1 MQTKLIFSTLL
12 LSTLL
17 SASSFSGTGF
27 GKDMK
32 EAKHE
37 ALADLSESIKSEV
50 KTSVL
55 IHKQSTG
62 HSADSSASQNI
73 KVTSNLPLI
82 GIDFELF
89 DNEKNI
95 EALATLAPA
104 KANLI
109 YAQKLNELYSEL
121 ETLHV
126 KIQESKTS
134 VDKERLLR
142 VQYSTLNEY
151 SRYKS
156 VAVVLGVEN
165 IKIPT
170 DNRAQIQSNLLSI
183 QSNIDSIDMAASIL
197 AKSFSKYKNIY
208 LYPPKQTQ
216 SHEITPF
223 ASALKLQL
231 SSKLQTALYPSKAS
245 YYLIGEYS
253 ESGNGLVLSYTLI
266 DVAKRESAEAKTIVL
281 QPKAYTSLR
290 TKPNSISFDKLLHEG
305 VVVSNTFKVAIST
318 NKGSEEL
325 LFYAGEEIEL
335 FVKFNKRGY
344 YYIVGYTQTNNT
356 KHAYLLELQEGE
368 GDSKFTTFINADDV
382 NKWMSLGAFT
392 VEAPYG
398 IENIQIVASNK
409 KITQLPSHYYDKESG
424 YYLLDGKTISESLVK
439 TRGLMK
445 KRVAKDVVITSD
457 AVLTFT
463 TMKGKIK
470 K

>member
-1 MQTKLIFSTLL
+1 MQPKSILIASLFTTLL
-12 LSTLL
+12 GAT
-17 SASSFSGTGF
+17 SFTGTGF

-50 KTSVL
+50 KSCML
-55 IHKQSTG
+55 IHKQSTRN
-62 HSADSSASQNI
+62 SADASSSQNI

-95 EALATLAPA
+95 EALASLVPSKA
-104 KANLI
+104 KLLYANKLEEI
-109 YAQKLNELYSEL
+109 YKEL

-126 KIQESKTS
+126 KVQEAKNS
-134 VDKERLLR
+134 VEKEKLL
-142 VQYSTLNEY
+142 QLEFSTLNEY

-156 VAVVLGVEN
+156 VALVLGVEN
-165 IKIPT
+165 IPT
-170 DNRAQIQSNLLSI
+170 PSDNRAQIQSNLLSLH
-183 QSNIDSIDMAASIL
+183 SNIDSIAMAASIL
-197 AKSFSKYKNIY
+197 ANSFAKYNNIY

-223 ASALKLQL
+223 ASALKLQFA
-231 SSKLQTALYPSKAS
+231 SKLKTALYPSKAS

-253 ESGNGLVLSYTLI
+253 ETSDGLVLNYTLM
-266 DVAKRESAEAKTIVL
+266 DVLKRKSTEAKTIVL
-281 QPKAYTSLR
+281 QSKAYASLR

-305 VVVSNTFKVAIST
+305 VVVSNKFKVAIST
-318 NKGSEEL
+318 NKGSEDL
-325 LFYAGEEIEL
+325 LFHAGEDVEL

-344 YYIVGYTQTNNT
+344 YYIVGYTQTNNST
-356 KHAYLLELQEGE
+356 HAYLLELQEGA
-368 GDSKFTTFINADDV
+368 GDSKFTTFVNADDV
-382 NKWMSLGAFT
+382 NKWISLGAFS

-409 KITQLPSHYYDKESG
+409 KITQLPSHYYNEESG
-424 YYLLDGKTISESLVK
+424 YYLLDGKSNSESLVK

-445 KRVAKDVVITSD
+445 KKVAKDVVITSE

-463 TMKGKIK
+463 TMDK
-470 K
+470 